1 MNAPV
6 GDTFATLSMESK
18 VVLFSLAFVWVYLVI
33 TAVLSWTKSAARW
46 IYDLLGFGLDEEE
59 MLGIKH
65 HKKGGNRSKSTSK
78 SKS

>member
-33 TAVLSWTKSAARW
+33 TAVVSWTKSTARW
-46 IYDLLGFGLDEEE
+46 IHDLLGFGLDEEDA
-59 MLGIKH
+59 GH
-65 HKKGGNRSKSTSK
+65 QAP
-78 SKS
+78 